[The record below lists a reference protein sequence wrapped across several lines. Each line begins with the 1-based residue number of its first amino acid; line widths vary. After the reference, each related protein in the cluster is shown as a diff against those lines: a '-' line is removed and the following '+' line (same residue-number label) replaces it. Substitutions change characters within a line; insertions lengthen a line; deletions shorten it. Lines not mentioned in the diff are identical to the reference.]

1 MFGIQ
6 QEKEPNRFQKMELS
20 HPEEYKYCM
29 EDLGIKDVMEY
40 LNIPYRN
47 KNIEIPL
54 F

>member
-1 MFGIQ
+1 
-6 QEKEPNRFQKMELS
+6 MELS

-40 LNIPYRN
+40 LNIPDRY
-47 KNIEIPL
+47 KYIEIPM